1 MEREKKRN
9 WPVGRQVTLHLTAP
23 SPRAAASVAVRPS
36 RRHLQPS
43 RVTEF
48 FYRLLPGGRP
58 RIRSFQRPPSRSSG
72 GVPGFYRVFSLIRW
86 GFQSITGFCRVLID
100 LSQSREWYRVSF
112 RFLFILL
119 QSSCVHR
126 KTGLLFTEFLF
137 TEFYEVVE
145 SFTEFRCF
153 FFCGRHTAMRIQ

>member
-1 MEREKKRN
+1 MVGAQNRWVADNGPGNASRRTTTTTTITNERTKRETKERDRGGGEMEREKKRN

-100 LSQSREWYRVSF
+100 LS
-112 RFLFILL
+112 
-119 QSSCVHR
+119 
-126 KTGLLFTEFLF
+126 
-137 TEFYEVVE
+137 
-145 SFTEFRCF
+145 
-153 FFCGRHTAMRIQ
+153 